1 MSVKNTASDI
11 FLRAPNVFKIEY
23 LHKNQ
28 THDSLNL
35 IKECALTNFNV
46 EYTPA
51 NTYSTFEDGTMTAYR
66 ISLQFT
72 ELTPVT
78 EEDYAPLAD
87 NVIGY

>member
-1 MSVKNTASDI
+1 M
-11 FLRAPNVFKIEY
+11 
-23 LHKNQ
+23 HKNGP
-28 THDSLNL
+28 HNGLNL

-72 ELTPVT
+72 ELEPVT
-78 EEDYAPLAD
+78 EKDYKDKDEIDLPD
-87 NVIGY
+87 SVIGY